1 MALMLAGKRKIRY
14 LGGAFKYPCR
24 FVDNE
29 ITAETASFN
38 PCRPDQ
44 KQPCR
49 YRIRIV
55 NPSTTTGDSTDM
67 RLPSLRNLQ
76 VFETA
81 ARHQSF
87 REAADALFL
96 THGAVGKQIK
106 ALETEL
112 GVELFARIGRRVV
125 LTSHGRR
132 LLIAMSEAL
141 ERISETVG
149 ELQQESRHPADRLP
163 VTVVPSFATRWLL
176 PRLADF
182 HERHPEVTV
191 ELVPTVATLDLSA
204 KHIPLGI
211 RMGQGS
217 WSGLEAERLTTEEL
231 FPVAAPDGIEGFAS
245 LPGSV
250 RDMLRYPLLNPYDEW
265 ERWFKRAGIKTPVS
279 ARGPT
284 YQDASQLLRAAEE
297 RKGVA
302 LGRRWLA
309 MDAIREGRLVRL
321 QGPAMPTA
329 HAYFLVRPKAHPFP
343 AAAQAFV
350 AWIRHQILQCQID
363 FPESGSSSSS

>member
-1 MALMLAGKRKIRY
+1 M
-14 LGGAFKYPCR
+14 
-24 FVDNE
+24 
-29 ITAETASFN
+29 
-38 PCRPDQ
+38 
-44 KQPCR
+44 
-49 YRIRIV
+49 
-55 NPSTTTGDSTDM
+55 
-67 RLPSLRNLQ
+67 RNLQ
-76 VFETA
+76 VFEAA

-141 ERISETVG
+141 ERISETVS

-176 PRLADF
+176 PRLKDF

-231 FPVAAPDGIEGFAS
+231 FPVAAPDGIEGFAT

-250 RDMLRYPLLNPYDEW
+250 HDMLSYTLLNPYDEW
-265 ERWFKRAGIKTPVS
+265 ERWFKRAGIKTPVC

-321 QGPAMPTA
+321 QGPAMPTT
-329 HAYFLVRPKAHPFP
+329 HAYFLVRPKAHPLP

-350 AWIRHQILQCQID
+350 SWIRHQILQCQVE
-363 FPESGSSSSS
+363 FPESESSSSS

>member
-1 MALMLAGKRKIRY
+1 
-14 LGGAFKYPCR
+14 
-24 FVDNE
+24 
-29 ITAETASFN
+29 
-38 PCRPDQ
+38 
-44 KQPCR
+44 
-49 YRIRIV
+49 
-55 NPSTTTGDSTDM
+55 M

-76 VFETA
+76 VFEAA

-176 PRLADF
+176 PRLKDF

-231 FPVAAPDGIEGFAS
+231 FPVAAPDGIEGFAT

-250 RDMLRYPLLNPYDEW
+250 HDMLSYPLLNPYDEW
-265 ERWFKRAGIKTPVS
+265 ERWFKTCRHQDAGVRARTDLSRRLAVATGGRGTQGRRARQEMAGHGRDSGRTAGTLAGTGNANDPCLFPGASQGTSV
-279 ARGPT
+279 AGRGPGFRLLD
-284 YQDASQLLRAAEE
+284 QASNTAVSGRISRVRILIEQLTPSPRRLAASSGLRQAT
-297 RKGVA
+297 R
-302 LGRRWLA
+302 
-309 MDAIREGRLVRL
+309 
-321 QGPAMPTA
+321 Q
-329 HAYFLVRPKAHPFP
+329 
-343 AAAQAFV
+343 AQ
-350 AWIRHQILQCQID
+350 RHWHDQPGQK
-363 FPESGSSSSS
+363 S